1 MKNFLKI
8 SSLLITLAGLS
19 NANAQNKV
27 YKFEKNHTSVLWTAN
42 HFGYSKVSGKF
53 VDVDGS
59 ITFDEKAPKNSKV
72 EATINM
78 NSIVT
83 GLPKFDEHL
92 KSKDFFDVKTYPTA
106 KFVSKKVEIT
116 KGNSAY
122 VYGDLTLLGKTREL
136 ILSVTFNKSAPNPM
150 NKKPT
155 IGFSAIASINRSDFG
170 MAYALPN
177 IADNVYLNIEAEANQ

>member
-1 MKNFLKI
+1 M
-8 SSLLITLAGLS
+8 LANLS
-19 NANAQNKV
+19 NANAQNNI
-27 YKFEKNHTSVLWTAN
+27 YKFEKNHTSVTWTAN

-53 VDVDGS
+53 IDVDGS

-116 KGNSAY
+116 KGNNAI
-122 VYGDLTLLGKTREL
+122 VYGDFTMLGKTKEL

-155 IGFSAIASINRSDFG
+155 IGFSAIASINRSEFG
-170 MAYALPN
+170 MSYALPN
-177 IADNVYLNIEAEANQ
+177 IADNVYLNIEAEANK